1 MANAKNIIIENII
14 TSVEK
19 QIKTAEQGRKDAMEE
34 FKFHKGVMD
43 SRYDTFKQEAEFLTG
58 AYDKRLVELQKM
70 LQTLR
75 TLKAD
80 PPNIVRCSMYSII
93 EIKDLDDDSVF
104 KYFLLPVGGGGAYEI
119 NGEKIVIL
127 SAGTSLAQALIGS
140 IPGDE
145 IEAKFQGILKQFKV
159 VSLS

>member
-1 MANAKNIIIENII
+1 
-14 TSVEK
+14 
-19 QIKTAEQGRKDAMEE
+19 
-34 FKFHKGVMD
+34 MD

-75 TLKAD
+75 MLKAN
-80 PPNIVRCSMYSII
+80 PPKIVRCSMYSII
-93 EIKDLDDDSVF
+93 EIKDIDDDSVF

-119 NGEKIVIL
+119 DGEKIVIL
-127 SAGTSLAQALIGS
+127 SVGTSLAQALIGS
-140 IPGDE
+140 VSGDE
-145 IEAKFQGILKQFKV
+145 IEAKFQGSLKQFKV